1 MILKG
6 SQRGSGQ
13 NLAAHLMKTE
23 DNEHLELHQM
33 RGFASD
39 NLKDAFKEI
48 EAISR
53 GTKCQQY
60 LFSLSLSPPEGA
72 SVPVAEFDSAID
84 RVEERLG
91 LQGQPR
97 AIVFHEKE
105 SRRHAHCVW
114 SRIDAET
121 MTARHLSLYKTRL
134 MSLSRDLYLEN
145 GWKMPRGLEAPGER
159 SSQNFTLAEWQQAKR
174 QGMDPRWIKQ
184 ALQDYWS
191 RSDSLPSLER
201 ALGERGF
208 FLARGDKRGFVV
220 LDHNGEVYSLPR
232 MLDVKTKDV
241 RARLGDGDGLSSVAD
256 KQKMIGERMTPAI
269 RQHIADARTEF
280 EKRSA
285 NLGSYKAELTQL
297 HRKARVDLDDR
308 QKLDWES
315 ETRARAARLPKGL
328 RGVWHR
334 ITGKYQEMRR
344 ANESEARESRERQ
357 AQERQVLIEKQI
369 DQRKIL
375 QNEIRDLRH
384 EQAERLWELRKDVGR
399 FLSFTRHQEVPGLSQ
414 DAGLGLRLER

>member
-1 MILKG
+1 
-6 SQRGSGQ
+6 
-13 NLAAHLMKTE
+13 
-23 DNEHLELHQM
+23 
-33 RGFASD
+33 
-39 NLKDAFKEI
+39 
-48 EAISR
+48 
-53 GTKCQQY
+53 
-60 LFSLSLSPPEGA
+60 
-72 SVPVAEFDSAID
+72 
-84 RVEERLG
+84 
-91 LQGQPR
+91 
-97 AIVFHEKE
+97 
-105 SRRHAHCVW
+105 
-114 SRIDAET
+114 
-121 MTARHLSLYKTRL
+121 MT
-134 MSLSRDLYLEN
+134 
-145 GWKMPRGLEAPGER
+145 R
-159 SSQNFTLAEWQQAKR
+159 S
-174 QGMDPRWIKQ
+174 
-184 ALQDYWS
+184 
-191 RSDSLPSLER
+191 
-201 ALGERGF
+201 ERGF